1 MRKVQE
7 LERETRTLKLDKQ
20 RLEEEL
26 DEQKRT
32 FRKQI
37 LQEQERT
44 QEQLAEIKKIQR
56 KIEIEAPA
64 MKEKMELVKQQL
76 AGDLVI
82 SEAQYLEYKGAR
94 EDHLSL
100 KEYVLLKVYEAVSRH
115 QEEAE
120 RARKELRVTKEK
132 LLSTADLLEGTKAE
146 LAHAKKTAA
155 EREADA
161 ARRLEECKARAKD
174 LEQELRKAQNQ
185 AQELREKGLRYDQV
199 QEQLKDT
206 MARDKVAQ
214 AQLAAEAISAKRHGE
229 EVQELSQELRKY
241 KEEAQILRN
250 DKSYLQAEKVAL
262 EEKNKRLEDK
272 NDQLLADLEHTK
284 TKMNEYIDKLLH
296 TKDDVVSK
304 YEAKYMAELNDLK
317 DRHKVPPAP
326 HLSIERARNCQS
338 FSLRRV

>member
-1 MRKVQE
+1 VQE
-7 LERETRTLKLDKQ
+7 LERQARTLKLDKQ

-26 DEQKRT
+26 EEQKRT

-64 MKEKMELVKQQL
+64 MKEKMELVKQQIS
-76 AGDLVI
+76 GDLVI

-94 EDHLSL
+94 EDQLSL
-100 KEYVLLKVYEAVSRH
+100 KEYVLLKVYESVSRH

-132 LLSTADLLEGTKAE
+132 LLSTGEQLEGTKAE

-155 EREADA
+155 EREADT
-161 ARRLEECKARAKD
+161 ARRFEEYTARTKD
-174 LEQELRKAQNQ
+174 LEQELRKAHSQV
-185 AQELREKGLRYDQV
+185 QELREKGLRYDQV
-199 QEQLKDT
+199 HEQLKDT

-214 AQLAAEAISAKRHGE
+214 AQLTAEAMTAKKHSE
-229 EVQELSQELRKY
+229 EIQELTKEMRQY
-241 KEEAQILRN
+241 KEEAQILRT
-250 DKSYLQAEKVAL
+250 DKNYLQADKVAM

-272 NDQLLADLEHTK
+272 NDQLLKDLEQTK

-304 YEAKYMAELNDLK
+304 YEAKYMSELNDLK
-317 DRHKVPPAP
+317 DRHKVLPRLIPT
-326 HLSIERARNCQS
+326 
-338 FSLRRV
+338 